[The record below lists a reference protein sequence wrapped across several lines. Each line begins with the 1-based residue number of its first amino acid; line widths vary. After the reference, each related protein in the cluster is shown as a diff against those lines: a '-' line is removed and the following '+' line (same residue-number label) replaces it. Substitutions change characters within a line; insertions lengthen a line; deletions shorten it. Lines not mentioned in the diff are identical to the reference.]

1 MGSPTASPLS
11 VSNSASEQSDIP
23 SASKFSSSE
32 KCSTTVILFWVRVP
46 VLSEQMICVQPSVS
60 TAVSLR
66 MIALRFDMLV
76 TPIDSTIVTTVA
88 SPSGIA
94 ATASDTAIINVL
106 RMVLAVSDFNVPS
119 TPARMSDTAN
129 ITTQMPSTR

>member
-1 MGSPTASPLS
+1 M
-11 VSNSASEQSDIP
+11 SNSASEQSDIP

-66 MIALRFDMLV
+66 MIALRLDIFV
-76 TPIDSTIVTTVA
+76 TPIESTIVTTVA

-94 ATASDTAIINVL
+94 ATARDTAIINVL
-106 RMVLAVSDFNVPS
+106 RMVVAVSALREPS
-119 TPARMSDTAN
+119 MPALISETAN